1 MVYTSQQNDVVECM
15 NMNLLERE
23 RCMLIN
29 AKLQW
34 ELWAEIV
41 LTTCYLVNRS
51 PSTAIDCKILEEV
64 WIGHPC
70 DYSNFKVFGCNA
82 YALVPNS
89 QRSKLD
95 LKSKKYVFVGYGD
108 GVKGYK
114 SWDPIAYKIIIN
126 RDVVFDEMSLMKSD
140 LEDGEMKQAE
150 EPHIQQIQLQTQ
162 SSIRE

>member
-1 MVYTSQQNDVVECM
+1 MVYTPQQNDVAEHM
-15 NMNLLERE
+15 NMNILERE

-34 ELWAEIV
+34 ELWVEIV

-51 PSTAIDCKILEEV
+51 PSIAIDCKILEEV

-89 QRSKLD
+89 QCSKLD
-95 LKSKKYVFVGYGD
+95 PLSKKYVFVGYGD
-108 GVKGYK
+108 GVKGYIL
-114 SWDPIAYKIIIN
+114 WDPTSNKIVTNI
-126 RDVVFDEMSLMKSD
+126 DVVLDEMSIMK
-140 LEDGEMKQAE
+140 
-150 EPHIQQIQLQTQ
+150 
-162 SSIRE
+162 